1 MSSRIRLVSTL
12 LPAFRLPCPAVPCAS
27 VHSLSSK
34 MDPRTSRVTQSRPLA
49 NEDAKWIGLR
59 AIEWT
64 DPSGKARVWES
75 ADRRTRKSEVDA
87 VAILTVIKRPSV
99 EPHILLV
106 TQFRP
111 PVGACVVEL
120 PAGLVDAGE
129 DGDEGAKRAAL
140 RELEEE
146 TGYGAA
152 SMPGAT
158 VSVQSLSDVMY
169 NDPGLTGA
177 NMKLCVIHI
186 ELSDDASEPI
196 ARPDEGEY
204 IDKHLVP
211 LASLV
216 SQLQAF
222 KKQGYEVDARLSHI
236 AAGIELG
243 SGLVKNSPST

>member
-1 MSSRIRLVSTL
+1 M
-12 LPAFRLPCPAVPCAS
+12 
-27 VHSLSSK
+27 
-34 MDPRTSRVTQSRPLA
+34 
-49 NEDAKWIGLR
+49 
-59 AIEWT
+59 
-64 DPSGKARVWES
+64 
-75 ADRRTRKSEVDA
+75 
-87 VAILTVIKRPSV
+87 
-99 EPHILLV
+99 

-186 ELSDDASEPI
+186 ELSDDAAEPI

-216 SQLQAF
+216 SQLQGMYNKDGIAYDEAF

-236 AAGIELG
+236 AVGIELG

>member
-1 MSSRIRLVSTL
+1 MVRSNLY
-12 LPAFRLPCPAVPCAS
+12 LP
-27 VHSLSSK
+27 
-34 MDPRTSRVTQSRPLA
+34 T
-49 NEDAKWIGLR
+49 
-59 AIEWT
+59 
-64 DPSGKARVWES
+64 
-75 ADRRTRKSEVDA
+75 A

-186 ELSDDASEPI
+186 ELSDDAAEPI

-216 SQLQAF
+216 SQLQGTYNKDGIAYDEAF

-243 SGLVKNSPST
+243 SGLVKNSRST